1 MSNSFIKKIDKKY
14 NFKIE
19 YKLIHNKELLKSRL
33 SEIPKSSGCYLFK
46 DIDNNLLYIG
56 KSKKLRSRV
65 SSYFNNFADLTPRL
79 SLMVRQITEIE
90 IIITDS
96 EYEALNL
103 ESNLIKTNKP
113 YFNILL
119 KDDKKYPYLCITWSE
134 KYPRIFITRRR
145 RNRNNLDRYY
155 GPYVDVGLL
164 RRTLFTIKKIFPLR
178 QRPRPVY
185 KDRTC
190 LNYSI
195 GRCPGVCQEIISSDD
210 YKKIMKQ
217 VSMIFQGRNDDL
229 ELFLQ
234 KKMSQFSDDLDY
246 ENAAKIR
253 DQITGLRLLTESQ
266 KISIPD
272 SSINRD
278 IFGIVSEKNVASIQ
292 IFQMRSGKL
301 IGRIGYSQKL
311 NNEDENLILQRVLE
325 EHYMNVEGVEI
336 PSEILMQYN
345 LPKQKTLEDWLTQ
358 LRKNKVKI
366 IIPKRNKKH
375 ETVEMVLKNAKLELD
390 RILNGIQDNESAVED
405 LTQILELSE
414 QPKRIEGY
422 DISHIQGSDPVASQ
436 VVFIDGI
443 PSKQH
448 YRKYKIKD
456 PNVFIGHSDDFAS
469 IYEVIYRRFRKWSRF
484 KESGGDFS
492 ILNDKSNS
500 KLDNELLSDW
510 PDLIMIDG
518 GKGQLNAAIKA
529 LKELNLEEEVAIC
542 SLAKK
547 NEEIFI
553 PGFTKSLDTD
563 ENQKGVLLLRRLRDE
578 AHRFALSFHRDKRSK
593 RMNRSQLSQISGLGP
608 SRIRELLEH
617 FKSIDAIRIASKEE
631 LSKVKGLGKNSVNDI
646 YAVSYTHL
654 TLPTSD
660 LV

>member
-1 MSNSFIKKIDKKY
+1 MSNSSIEKINNKY

-19 YKLIHNKELLKSRL
+19 YKLINNKELLKSRL

-65 SSYFNNFADLTPRL
+65 SSYFNNYSDLTPRL

-90 IIITDS
+90 IIVTDS

-195 GRCPGVCQEIISSDD
+195 GRCPGVCQEVISSDD

-229 ELFLQ
+229 EIFLQ
-234 KKMSQFSDDLDY
+234 KKMLQFSNDLDY

-253 DQITGLRLLTESQ
+253 DQISGLKLLTESQ

-311 NNEDENLILQRVLE
+311 NNEDENFILQKILE
-325 EHYMNVEGVEI
+325 EHYMNVEPLEI
-336 PSEILMQYN
+336 PSEILIQYN
-345 LPKQKTLEDWLTQ
+345 LPKQATIEDWLTE
-358 LRKNKVKI
+358 LGKKKVKI
-366 IIPKRNKKH
+366 LIPKRNKKH

-390 RILNGIQDNESAVED
+390 RILNGIQDNESSIED
-405 LTQILELSE
+405 LAQILELSE

-443 PSKQH
+443 PSKQD

-456 PNVFIGHSDDFAS
+456 PNVFVGHSDDFAS
-469 IYEVIYRRFRKWSRF
+469 IYEVIHRRFKKWSTF
-484 KESGGDFS
+484 KKSGGDFS

-529 LKELNLEEEVAIC
+529 LKELNLEEEVTIC

-563 ENQKGVLLLRRLRDE
+563 ENQKGVLLLRRVRDE

-617 FKSIDAIRIASKEE
+617 FKSIEAIRIASKED

-646 YAVSYTHL
+646 YKYFNEL
-654 TLPTSD
+654 
-660 LV
+660 

>member
-195 GRCPGVCQEIISSDD
+195 GRCPGVCQEVISSDD

-229 ELFLQ
+229 EIFLQ
-234 KKMSQFSDDLDY
+234 KKMLQFSNDLDY

-253 DQITGLRLLTESQ
+253 DQISGLKLLTESQ

-311 NNEDENLILQRVLE
+311 NNEDENLILQKILE
-325 EHYMNVEGVEI
+325 EHYMNVEPVEI
-336 PSEILMQYN
+336 PSEILIQYN
-345 LPKQKTLEDWLTQ
+345 LPKQATIEDWLTE
-358 LRKNKVKI
+358 LRKKKVKI
-366 IIPKRNKKH
+366 LIPKRNKKH

-390 RILNGIQDNESAVED
+390 RILNGIQDNESSIED
-405 LTQILELSE
+405 LAQILELSE

-492 ILNDKSNS
+492 ILNDKTNS

-631 LSKVKGLGKNSVNDI
+631 LSKVKGLGKISVNDI
-646 YAVSYTHL
+646 YEYFHEL
-654 TLPTSD
+654 
-660 LV
+660 

>member
-1 MSNSFIKKIDKKY
+1 MSNSSIEKINNKY

-19 YKLIHNKELLKSRL
+19 YKLINNKELLKSRL

-65 SSYFNNFADLTPRL
+65 SSYFNNYSDLTPRL

-90 IIITDS
+90 IIVTDS

-195 GRCPGVCQEIISSDD
+195 GRCPGVCQEVISSDD

-229 ELFLQ
+229 EIFLQ
-234 KKMSQFSDDLDY
+234 KKMLQFSNDLDY

-253 DQITGLRLLTESQ
+253 DQISGLKLLTESQ

-311 NNEDENLILQRVLE
+311 NNEDENLILQKILE
-325 EHYMNVEGVEI
+325 EHYMNVEPVEI
-336 PSEILMQYN
+336 PSEILIQYN
-345 LPKQKTLEDWLTQ
+345 LPKQATIEDWLTE
-358 LRKNKVKI
+358 LRKKKVKI
-366 IIPKRNKKH
+366 LIPKRNKKH

-390 RILNGIQDNESAVED
+390 RILNGIQDNESSIED
-405 LTQILELSE
+405 LAQILELSE

-443 PSKQH
+443 PSKQD

-456 PNVFIGHSDDFAS
+456 PNVFVGHSDDFAS
-469 IYEVIYRRFRKWSRF
+469 IYEVIHRRFKKWSRF
-484 KESGGDFS
+484 KENGGDFS
-492 ILNDKSNS
+492 ILNDKTNS

-529 LKELNLEEEVAIC
+529 LKELNLEEEVTIC

-563 ENQKGVLLLRRLRDE
+563 ENQKGVLLLRRVRDE

-617 FKSIDAIRIASKEE
+617 FKSIDAIRIASKED

-646 YAVSYTHL
+646 YEYFNEL
-654 TLPTSD
+654 
-660 LV
+660 

>member
-1 MSNSFIKKIDKKY
+1 MSNSSIETINNKY

-19 YKLIHNKELLKSRL
+19 YKLINNKELLKSRL

-65 SSYFNNFADLTPRL
+65 SSYFNNFSDLTPRL

-90 IIITDS
+90 IIVTDS

-195 GRCPGVCQEIISSDD
+195 GRCPGVCQEVISSDD

-229 ELFLQ
+229 EIFLQ
-234 KKMSQFSDDLDY
+234 KKMLQFSNDLDY

-253 DQITGLRLLTESQ
+253 DQISGLKLLTESQ

-311 NNEDENLILQRVLE
+311 NNEDENLILQKILE
-325 EHYMNVEGVEI
+325 EHYMNVEAVEI
-336 PSEILMQYN
+336 PSEILIQYN
-345 LPKQKTLEDWLTQ
+345 LPKQATIEDWLTE
-358 LRKNKVKI
+358 LRKKKVKI
-366 IIPKRNKKH
+366 LIPKRNKKH

-390 RILNGIQDNESAVED
+390 RILNGIQDNESSIED
-405 LTQILELSE
+405 LAQILELSE

-443 PSKQH
+443 PSKQD

-456 PNVFIGHSDDFAS
+456 PNVFVGHSDDFAS
-469 IYEVIYRRFRKWSRF
+469 IYEVIHRRFKKWSRF
-484 KESGGDFS
+484 KKSGGDFS
-492 ILNDKSNS
+492 ILNDKTNS

-529 LKELNLEEEVAIC
+529 LKELNLEEEVTIC

-563 ENQKGVLLLRRLRDE
+563 KNQKGVLLLRRVRDE

-617 FKSIDAIRIASKEE
+617 FKSIDAIRIASKED

-646 YAVSYTHL
+646 YEYFNEL
-654 TLPTSD
+654 
-660 LV
+660 

>member
-19 YKLIHNKELLKSRL
+19 YKLINNKELLKSRL

-234 KKMSQFSDDLDY
+234 TKMSQFSDDLDY

-492 ILNDKSNS
+492 ILNDKTNS

-547 NEEIFI
+547 
-553 PGFTKSLDTD
+553 KMKKYLY
-563 ENQKGVLLLRRLRDE
+563 QALLNL
-578 AHRFALSFHRDKRSK
+578 
-593 RMNRSQLSQISGLGP
+593 
-608 SRIRELLEH
+608 
-617 FKSIDAIRIASKEE
+617 
-631 LSKVKGLGKNSVNDI
+631 
-646 YAVSYTHL
+646 
-654 TLPTSD
+654 
-660 LV
+660 

>member
-1 MSNSFIKKIDKKY
+1 MSNSSIEKINNKY

-19 YKLIHNKELLKSRL
+19 YKLINNKELLKSRL

-65 SSYFNNFADLTPRL
+65 SSYFNNYSDLTPRL

-90 IIITDS
+90 IIVTDS

-195 GRCPGVCQEIISSDD
+195 GRCPGVCQEVISSDD

-229 ELFLQ
+229 EIFLQ
-234 KKMSQFSDDLDY
+234 KKMLQFSNDLDY

-253 DQITGLRLLTESQ
+253 DQISGLKLLTESQ

-311 NNEDENLILQRVLE
+311 NNEDENLILQKILE
-325 EHYMNVEGVEI
+325 EHYMNVEPVEI
-336 PSEILMQYN
+336 PSEILIQYN
-345 LPKQKTLEDWLTQ
+345 LPKQATIEDWLTD
-358 LRKNKVKI
+358 LRKKKVKI
-366 IIPKRNKKH
+366 LIPKRNKKH

-390 RILNGIQDNESAVED
+390 RILNGIQDNESSIED
-405 LTQILELSE
+405 LAQILELSE

-443 PSKQH
+443 PSKQD
-448 YRKYKIKD
+448 YRKYKIRD
-456 PNVFIGHSDDFAS
+456 PNVFAGHSDDFAS
-469 IYEVIYRRFRKWSRF
+469 IYEVIHRRFKKWSRF
-484 KESGGDFS
+484 KKSGGDFS
-492 ILNDKSNS
+492 ILNDKTNS

-529 LKELNLEEEVAIC
+529 LKELNLEEEVTIC

-563 ENQKGVLLLRRLRDE
+563 ENQKGVLLLRRVRDE

-617 FKSIDAIRIASKEE
+617 FKSIDAIRIASKED

-646 YAVSYTHL
+646 YEYFNEL
-654 TLPTSD
+654 
-660 LV
+660 

>member
-1 MSNSFIKKIDKKY
+1 MSNSSIEKIDNKY

-19 YKLIHNKELLKSRL
+19 YKLINNKELLKSRL

-65 SSYFNNFADLTPRL
+65 SSYFNNYSDLTPRL

-90 IIITDS
+90 IIVTDS

-195 GRCPGVCQEIISSDD
+195 GRCPGVCQEVISSDD

-229 ELFLQ
+229 EIFLQ
-234 KKMSQFSDDLDY
+234 KKMLQFSNDLDY

-253 DQITGLRLLTESQ
+253 DQISGLKLLTESQ

-301 IGRIGYSQKL
+301 IGRIGYSHKL
-311 NNEDENLILQRVLE
+311 NNEDENLILQKILE
-325 EHYMNVEGVEI
+325 EHYMNVEAVEI
-336 PSEILMQYN
+336 PSEILIQYN
-345 LPKQKTLEDWLTQ
+345 LPKQATIEDWLTE
-358 LRKNKVKI
+358 LRKKKVKI
-366 IIPKRNKKH
+366 LIPKRNKKH

-390 RILNGIQDNESAVED
+390 RILNGIQDNESSIED
-405 LTQILELSE
+405 LAQILELSE

-469 IYEVIYRRFRKWSRF
+469 IYEVIHRRFKKWSRF
-484 KESGGDFS
+484 KKSGGDFS
-492 ILNDKSNS
+492 ILNDKTNS

-529 LKELNLEEEVAIC
+529 LKELNLEEEVTIC

-563 ENQKGVLLLRRLRDE
+563 ENQKGVLLLRRVRDE

-617 FKSIDAIRIASKEE
+617 FKSIDAIRIASKED

-646 YAVSYTHL
+646 YEYFNEL
-654 TLPTSD
+654 
-660 LV
+660 

>member
-1 MSNSFIKKIDKKY
+1 
-14 NFKIE
+14 
-19 YKLIHNKELLKSRL
+19 
-33 SEIPKSSGCYLFK
+33 
-46 DIDNNLLYIG
+46 
-56 KSKKLRSRV
+56 
-65 SSYFNNFADLTPRL
+65 
-79 SLMVRQITEIE
+79 MVRQITEIE
-90 IIITDS
+90 IIVTDS

-195 GRCPGVCQEIISSDD
+195 GRCPGVCQEVISSDD

-229 ELFLQ
+229 EIFLQ
-234 KKMSQFSDDLDY
+234 KKMLQFSNDLDY

-253 DQITGLRLLTESQ
+253 DQISGLKLLTESQ

-311 NNEDENLILQRVLE
+311 NNEDENLILQKILE
-325 EHYMNVEGVEI
+325 EHYMNVEPVEI
-336 PSEILMQYN
+336 PSEILIQYN
-345 LPKQKTLEDWLTQ
+345 LPKQATIEDWLTE
-358 LRKNKVKI
+358 LRKKKVKI
-366 IIPKRNKKH
+366 LIPKRNKKH

-390 RILNGIQDNESAVED
+390 RILNGIQDNESSIED
-405 LTQILELSE
+405 LAQILELSE

-469 IYEVIYRRFRKWSRF
+469 IYEVIHRRFKKWSRF
-484 KESGGDFS
+484 KKSGGDFS
-492 ILNDKSNS
+492 ILNDKTNS

-529 LKELNLEEEVAIC
+529 LKELNLEEEVTIC

-563 ENQKGVLLLRRLRDE
+563 ENQKGVLLLRRVRDE

-617 FKSIDAIRIASKEE
+617 FKSIDAIRIASKED

-646 YAVSYTHL
+646 YEYFNEL
-654 TLPTSD
+654 
-660 LV
+660 

>member
-195 GRCPGVCQEIISSDD
+195 GRCPGVCQEVISSDD

-229 ELFLQ
+229 EIFLQ
-234 KKMSQFSDDLDY
+234 KKMLQFSNDLDY

-253 DQITGLRLLTESQ
+253 DQISGLKLLTESQ

-311 NNEDENLILQRVLE
+311 NNEDENLILQKILE
-325 EHYMNVEGVEI
+325 EHYMNVEAVEI
-336 PSEILMQYN
+336 PSEILIQYN
-345 LPKQKTLEDWLTQ
+345 LPKQATIEDWLTE
-358 LRKNKVKI
+358 LRKKKVKI
-366 IIPKRNKKH
+366 LIPKRNKKH

-390 RILNGIQDNESAVED
+390 RILNGIQDNESSIED
-405 LTQILELSE
+405 LAQILELSE

-492 ILNDKSNS
+492 ILNDKTNS

-646 YAVSYTHL
+646 YEYFHEL
-654 TLPTSD
+654 
-660 LV
+660 

>member
-1 MSNSFIKKIDKKY
+1 MSNSSIEKINNKY

-19 YKLIHNKELLKSRL
+19 YKLINNKELLKSRL

-65 SSYFNNFADLTPRL
+65 SSYFNNYSDLTPRL

-90 IIITDS
+90 IIVTDS

-195 GRCPGVCQEIISSDD
+195 GRCPGVCQEVISSDD

-229 ELFLQ
+229 EIFLQ
-234 KKMSQFSDDLDY
+234 KKMLQFSNDLDY

-253 DQITGLRLLTESQ
+253 DQISGLKLLTESQ

-311 NNEDENLILQRVLE
+311 NNEDENLILQKILE
-325 EHYMNVEGVEI
+325 EHYMNVEPVEI
-336 PSEILMQYN
+336 PSEILIQYN
-345 LPKQKTLEDWLTQ
+345 LPKQATIEDWLTE
-358 LRKNKVKI
+358 LRKKKVKI
-366 IIPKRNKKH
+366 LIPKRNKKH

-390 RILNGIQDNESAVED
+390 RILNGIQDNESSIED
-405 LTQILELSE
+405 LAQILELSE

-456 PNVFIGHSDDFAS
+456 PNVFVGHSDDFAS
-469 IYEVIYRRFRKWSRF
+469 IYEVIHRRFKKWSRF
-484 KESGGDFS
+484 KKSGGDFS
-492 ILNDKSNS
+492 ILNDKTNS

-529 LKELNLEEEVAIC
+529 LKELNLEEEVTIC

-563 ENQKGVLLLRRLRDE
+563 ENQKGVLLLRRVRDE

-617 FKSIDAIRIASKEE
+617 FKSIDAIRIASKED

-646 YAVSYTHL
+646 YEYFHEL
-654 TLPTSD
+654 
-660 LV
+660 

>member
-1 MSNSFIKKIDKKY
+1 MTNPSTKVSTKVLDKKY

-19 YKLIHNKELLKSRL
+19 YKLIKNKDLLKSRL

-56 KSKKLRSRV
+56 KSKTLRNRV
-65 SSYFNNFADLTPRL
+65 SSYFNNYAELSPRL

-90 IIITDS
+90 IIVTDS

-134 KYPRIFITRRR
+134 QYPRIFITRKR
-145 RNRNNLDRYY
+145 RNRNNFDRYY

-164 RRTLFTIKKIFPLR
+164 RKTLFIIKKIFPLR

-195 GRCPGVCQEIISSDD
+195 GRCPGVCQEIISSED
-210 YKKIMKQ
+210 YKKTMKQ

-229 ELFLQ
+229 EVFLER
-234 KKMSQFSDDLDY
+234 KMNQYSNDLEF

-253 DQITGLRLLTESQ
+253 DQILGLKLLTESQ

-278 IFGIVSEKNVASIQ
+278 IFGIVSENNISSIQ

-301 IGRIGYSQKL
+301 IGRIGYTQKID
-311 NNEDENLILQRVLE
+311 NSDETEILQRVLE
-325 EHYMNVEGVEI
+325 EHYINVEGVEI
-336 PSEILMQYN
+336 PSEILLQFN
-345 LPKQKTLEDWLTQ
+345 LPKHNTIEEWLSELRQK
-358 LRKNKVKI
+358 KVKL
-366 IIPKRNKKH
+366 IIPKRNKKF
-375 ETVEMVLKNAKLELD
+375 ETVEMVLKNAKLELE
-390 RILNGIQDNESAVED
+390 RILNGIQDNESAIED
-405 LTQILELSE
+405 LTQILELTN
-414 QPKRIEGY
+414 QPRRIEGY
-422 DISHIQGSDPVASQ
+422 DISHIQGTDPVASQ

-443 PSKQH
+443 PSKQN

-456 PNVFIGHSDDFAS
+456 PNIFIGHSDDFAS
-469 IYEVIYRRFRKWSRF
+469 IYEVIYRRFKKWSKF
-484 KESGGDFS
+484 KNDGGDIS
-492 ILNDKSNS
+492 SLQDKKKSTLEND
-500 KLDNELLSDW
+500 LLTDW

-518 GKGQLNAAIKA
+518 GKGQLNAALKA
-529 LKELNLEEEVAIC
+529 LTQLDLHEEVNIC

-553 PGFTKSLDTD
+553 PGFSKSLDTD
-563 ENQKGVLLLRRLRDE
+563 QNQKGLLLLRRVRDE
-578 AHRFALSFHRDKRSK
+578 AHRFALSFHRNKRST
-593 RMNRSQLSQISGLGP
+593 RMNRSQLSQIPGLGP
-608 SRIRELLEH
+608 SRIKDLLEH
-617 FKSIDAIRIASKEE
+617 FNSIDAIRIASREE
-631 LSKVKGLGKNSVNDI
+631 LSKVKGLGMHSANDI
-646 YAVSYTHL
+646 YNYFNEL
-654 TLPTSD
+654 
-660 LV
+660 

>member
-1 MSNSFIKKIDKKY
+1 MSNSSIEKINNKY

-19 YKLIHNKELLKSRL
+19 YKLINNKELLKSRL

-65 SSYFNNFADLTPRL
+65 SSYFNNYSDLTPRL

-90 IIITDS
+90 IIVTDS

-195 GRCPGVCQEIISSDD
+195 GRCPGVCQEVISSDD

-229 ELFLQ
+229 EIFLQ
-234 KKMSQFSDDLDY
+234 KKMLQFSNDLDY

-253 DQITGLRLLTESQ
+253 DQISGLKLLTESQ

-311 NNEDENLILQRVLE
+311 NNEDENLILQRILE
-325 EHYMNVEGVEI
+325 EHYMNVEPVEI
-336 PSEILMQYN
+336 PSEILIQYN
-345 LPKQKTLEDWLTQ
+345 LPKQATIEDWLTE
-358 LRKNKVKI
+358 LRKKKVKI
-366 IIPKRNKKH
+366 LIPKRNKKH

-390 RILNGIQDNESAVED
+390 RILNGIQDNESSIED
-405 LTQILELSE
+405 LAQILELSE

-443 PSKQH
+443 PSKQD

-456 PNVFIGHSDDFAS
+456 PNVFVGHSDDFAS
-469 IYEVIYRRFRKWSRF
+469 IYEVIHRRFKKWSRF
-484 KESGGDFS
+484 KKSGGDFS
-492 ILNDKSNS
+492 ILNDKTNS

-529 LKELNLEEEVAIC
+529 LKELNLEEEVTIC

-563 ENQKGVLLLRRLRDE
+563 ENQKGVLLLRRVRDE

-617 FKSIDAIRIASKEE
+617 FKSIDAIRIASKED
-631 LSKVKGLGKNSVNDI
+631 LSKVKGLGKNSVNYI
-646 YAVSYTHL
+646 YEYFNEL
-654 TLPTSD
+654 
-660 LV
+660 

>member
-1 MSNSFIKKIDKKY
+1 MSNSFIEKIDNKY

-19 YKLIHNKELLKSRL
+19 YKLINNKELLKSRL

-46 DIDNNLLYIG
+46 DIENNLLYIG

-65 SSYFNNFADLTPRL
+65 SSYFNNYSDLTPRL

-90 IIITDS
+90 IIVTDS

-195 GRCPGVCQEIISSDD
+195 GRCPGVCQEVISSED

-229 ELFLQ
+229 EIFLQ
-234 KKMSQFSDDLDY
+234 KKMLQFSNDLDY

-253 DQITGLRLLTESQ
+253 DQISGLKLLTESQ

-301 IGRIGYSQKL
+301 IGRIAYSQKL
-311 NNEDENLILQRVLE
+311 NNEDENLILQKILE
-325 EHYMNVEGVEI
+325 EHYMNVEAVEI
-336 PSEILMQYN
+336 PSEILIQYN
-345 LPKQKTLEDWLTQ
+345 LPKQATIEDWLTE
-358 LRKNKVKI
+358 LRKKKVKI
-366 IIPKRNKKH
+366 LIPKRNKKH

-390 RILNGIQDNESAVED
+390 RILNGIQDNESSIED
-405 LTQILELSE
+405 LAQILELSE

-456 PNVFIGHSDDFAS
+456 PNVFVGHSDDFAS
-469 IYEVIYRRFRKWSRF
+469 IYEVIHRRFKKWSRF
-484 KESGGDFS
+484 KQSGGDFS
-492 ILNDKSNS
+492 ILNDKTNS

-529 LKELNLEEEVAIC
+529 LKELNLQEEVTIC

-563 ENQKGVLLLRRLRDE
+563 ANQKGVLLLRRVRDE

-617 FKSIDAIRIASKEE
+617 FKSIDAIRIASKED

-646 YAVSYTHL
+646 YEYFNEL
-654 TLPTSD
+654 
-660 LV
+660 

>member
-1 MSNSFIKKIDKKY
+1 MTNPSTKVSTKVLDKKY

-19 YKLIHNKELLKSRL
+19 YKLIKNKDLLKSRL

-56 KSKKLRSRV
+56 KSKTLRNRV
-65 SSYFNNFADLTPRL
+65 SSYFNNYAELSPRL

-90 IIITDS
+90 IIVTDS

-134 KYPRIFITRRR
+134 QYPRIFITRKR
-145 RNRNNLDRYY
+145 RNRNNFDRYY

-164 RRTLFTIKKIFPLR
+164 RKTLFIIKKIFPLR

-195 GRCPGVCQEIISSDD
+195 GRCPGVCQEIISSED
-210 YKKIMKQ
+210 YKKTMKQ

-229 ELFLQ
+229 EVFLER
-234 KKMSQFSDDLDY
+234 KMNQYSNDLEF

-253 DQITGLRLLTESQ
+253 DQISGLKLLTESQ

-278 IFGIVSEKNVASIQ
+278 IFGIVSENNISSIQ

-301 IGRIGYSQKL
+301 IGRIGYTQKID
-311 NNEDENLILQRVLE
+311 NCDEAEILQRVLE
-325 EHYMNVEGVEI
+325 EHYINVEGVEI
-336 PSEILMQYN
+336 PSEILLQFN
-345 LPKQKTLEDWLTQ
+345 LPKHNTIEEWLSELRQK
-358 LRKNKVKI
+358 KVKL
-366 IIPKRNKKH
+366 IIPKRNKKF
-375 ETVEMVLKNAKLELD
+375 ETVEMVLKNAKLELE
-390 RILNGIQDNESAVED
+390 RILNGIQDNESAIED
-405 LTQILELSE
+405 LTQILELTN
-414 QPKRIEGY
+414 QPRRIEGY
-422 DISHIQGSDPVASQ
+422 DISHIQGTDPVASQ

-443 PSKQH
+443 PSKQN

-456 PNVFIGHSDDFAS
+456 PNIFIGHSDDFAS
-469 IYEVIYRRFRKWSRF
+469 IYEVIYRRFKKWSKF
-484 KESGGDFS
+484 KIDGGDIS
-492 ILNDKSNS
+492 SLQDKKKSTLEND
-500 KLDNELLSDW
+500 LLTDW

-518 GKGQLNAAIKA
+518 GKGQLNAALKA
-529 LKELNLEEEVAIC
+529 LTQLDLHEEVNIC

-553 PGFTKSLDTD
+553 PGFSKSLDTD
-563 ENQKGVLLLRRLRDE
+563 QNQKGLLLLRRVRDE
-578 AHRFALSFHRDKRSK
+578 AHRFALSFHRNKRST
-593 RMNRSQLSQISGLGP
+593 RMNRSQLSQIPGLGP
-608 SRIRELLEH
+608 SRIKDLLEH
-617 FKSIDAIRIASKEE
+617 FNSIDAIRIASREE
-631 LSKVKGLGKNSVNDI
+631 LSKVKGLGMHSANVI
-646 YAVSYTHL
+646 YNYFNEL
-654 TLPTSD
+654 
-660 LV
+660 

>member
-1 MSNSFIKKIDKKY
+1 MSNSSIEKINNKY

-19 YKLIHNKELLKSRL
+19 YKLINNKELLKSRL

-65 SSYFNNFADLTPRL
+65 SSYFNNYSDLTPRL

-90 IIITDS
+90 IIVTDS

-134 KYPRIFITRRR
+134 KYPRIYITRRR

-195 GRCPGVCQEIISSDD
+195 GRCPGVCQEVISSDD

-229 ELFLQ
+229 EIFLK
-234 KKMSQFSDDLDY
+234 KKMLQFSNDLDY

-253 DQITGLRLLTESQ
+253 DQISGLKLLTESQ

-311 NNEDENLILQRVLE
+311 DNEDENLILQKILE
-325 EHYMNVEGVEI
+325 EHYMNVEPVEI
-336 PSEILMQYN
+336 PSEILIQYK
-345 LPKQKTLEDWLTQ
+345 LPKQTTIEDWLTE
-358 LRKNKVKI
+358 LRKKKVKI
-366 IIPKRNKKH
+366 LIPKRNKKH

-390 RILNGIQDNESAVED
+390 RILNGIQDNESSIED
-405 LTQILELSE
+405 LAQILELSE

-443 PSKQH
+443 PSKQD

-456 PNVFIGHSDDFAS
+456 PNVFVGHSDDFAS
-469 IYEVIYRRFRKWSRF
+469 IYEVIHRRFKKWSRF
-484 KESGGDFS
+484 KKSGGDFS
-492 ILNDKSNS
+492 ILNDKTNS

-529 LKELNLEEEVAIC
+529 LKELNLEEEVTIC

-563 ENQKGVLLLRRLRDE
+563 ENQKGVLLLRRVRDE

-617 FKSIDAIRIASKEE
+617 FKSIDAIRIASKED

-646 YAVSYTHL
+646 YEYFNEL
-654 TLPTSD
+654 
-660 LV
+660 

>member
-1 MSNSFIKKIDKKY
+1 MSNSSIEKIDNKY

-19 YKLIHNKELLKSRL
+19 YKLINNKELLKSRL

-65 SSYFNNFADLTPRL
+65 SSYFNNYSDLTPRL

-90 IIITDS
+90 IIVTDS

-195 GRCPGVCQEIISSDD
+195 GRCPGVCQEVISSDD

-229 ELFLQ
+229 EIFLQ
-234 KKMSQFSDDLDY
+234 KKMLQFSNDLDY

-253 DQITGLRLLTESQ
+253 DQISGLKLLTESQ

-311 NNEDENLILQRVLE
+311 NNEDENLILQKILE

-336 PSEILMQYN
+336 PSEILIQYK
-345 LPKQKTLEDWLTQ
+345 LPKQATIEDWLTE
-358 LRKNKVKI
+358 LRKKKVKI
-366 IIPKRNKKH
+366 LIPKRNKKH

-390 RILNGIQDNESAVED
+390 RILNGIQDNESSIED
-405 LTQILELSE
+405 LAQILELSE

-422 DISHIQGSDPVASQ
+422 DISHIQGTDPVASQ

-456 PNVFIGHSDDFAS
+456 PNVFVGHSDDFAS
-469 IYEVIYRRFRKWSRF
+469 IYEVIHRRFKKWSRF
-484 KESGGDFS
+484 KKSGGDFS
-492 ILNDKSNS
+492 ILNDKTNS

-529 LKELNLEEEVAIC
+529 LKELNLEEEVTIC

-563 ENQKGVLLLRRLRDE
+563 ENQKGVLLLRRVRDE

-617 FKSIDAIRIASKEE
+617 FKSIDAIRIASKED

-646 YAVSYTHL
+646 YEYFNEL
-654 TLPTSD
+654 
-660 LV
+660 

>member
-1 MSNSFIKKIDKKY
+1 MSNSSIEKINNKY

-19 YKLIHNKELLKSRL
+19 YKLINNKELLKSRL

-65 SSYFNNFADLTPRL
+65 SSYFNNYSDLTPRL

-90 IIITDS
+90 IIVTDS

-195 GRCPGVCQEIISSDD
+195 GRCPGVCQEVISSDD

-229 ELFLQ
+229 EIFLQ
-234 KKMSQFSDDLDY
+234 KKMLQFSNDLDY

-253 DQITGLRLLTESQ
+253 DQISGLKLLTESQ

-311 NNEDENLILQRVLE
+311 NNEDENLILQKILE
-325 EHYMNVEGVEI
+325 EHYMNVEPVEI
-336 PSEILMQYN
+336 PSEILIQYN
-345 LPKQKTLEDWLTQ
+345 LPKQATIEDWLTE

-366 IIPKRNKKH
+366 LIPKRNKKH

-390 RILNGIQDNESAVED
+390 RILNGIQDNESSIED
-405 LTQILELSE
+405 LAQILELSE

-443 PSKQH
+443 PSKQD

-456 PNVFIGHSDDFAS
+456 PNVFVGHSDDFAS
-469 IYEVIYRRFRKWSRF
+469 IYEVIHRRFKKWSRF
-484 KESGGDFS
+484 KKSGGDFS
-492 ILNDKSNS
+492 ILNDKTNS

-529 LKELNLEEEVAIC
+529 LKELNLEEEVTIC

-563 ENQKGVLLLRRLRDE
+563 ENQKGVLLLRRVRDE

-617 FKSIDAIRIASKEE
+617 FKSIDAIRIASKED

-646 YAVSYTHL
+646 YEYFHEL
-654 TLPTSD
+654 
-660 LV
+660 

>member
-1 MSNSFIKKIDKKY
+1 MNNPSAKALENKY
-14 NFKIE
+14 KFKFE
-19 YKLIHNKELLKSRL
+19 YKLINNKPLLKSRL

-65 SSYFNNFADLTPRL
+65 SSYFNNYSDLTPRL

-90 IIITDS
+90 IIVTDS

-195 GRCPGVCQEIISSDD
+195 GRCPGVCQEVISSDD

-229 ELFLQ
+229 EIFLQ
-234 KKMSQFSDDLDY
+234 KKMLQFSNDLDY

-253 DQITGLRLLTESQ
+253 DQISGLKLLTESQ

-311 NNEDENLILQRVLE
+311 NNEDENLILQKILE
-325 EHYMNVEGVEI
+325 EHYMNVEAVEI
-336 PSEILMQYN
+336 PSEILIQYN
-345 LPKQKTLEDWLTQ
+345 LPKQATIEDWLTE
-358 LRKNKVKI
+358 LRKKKVKI
-366 IIPKRNKKH
+366 LIPKRNKKH

-390 RILNGIQDNESAVED
+390 RILNGIQDNESSIED
-405 LTQILELSE
+405 LAQILELSE

-456 PNVFIGHSDDFAS
+456 PNVFVGHSDDFAS
-469 IYEVIYRRFRKWSRF
+469 IYEVIHRRFKKWSRF
-484 KESGGDFS
+484 KKSGGDFS
-492 ILNDKSNS
+492 ILNDKTNS

-529 LKELNLEEEVAIC
+529 LKELNLEEEVTIC

-563 ENQKGVLLLRRLRDE
+563 ENQKGVLLLRRVRDE

-617 FKSIDAIRIASKEE
+617 FKSIDAIRIASKED

-646 YAVSYTHL
+646 YEYFNEL
-654 TLPTSD
+654 
-660 LV
+660 

>member
-1 MSNSFIKKIDKKY
+1 MSNSSIEKINNKY

-19 YKLIHNKELLKSRL
+19 YKLINNKELLKSRL

-65 SSYFNNFADLTPRL
+65 SSYFNNYSDLTPRL

-90 IIITDS
+90 IIVTDS

-195 GRCPGVCQEIISSDD
+195 GRCPGVCQEVISSDD

-229 ELFLQ
+229 EIFLQ
-234 KKMSQFSDDLDY
+234 KKMLQFSNDLDY

-253 DQITGLRLLTESQ
+253 DQISGLKLLTESQ

-311 NNEDENLILQRVLE
+311 NNEDENLILQKILE
-325 EHYMNVEGVEI
+325 EHYMNVEPVEI
-336 PSEILMQYN
+336 PSEILIQYN
-345 LPKQKTLEDWLTQ
+345 LPKQATIEDWLTE
-358 LRKNKVKI
+358 LRKKKVKI
-366 IIPKRNKKH
+366 LIPKRNKKH

-390 RILNGIQDNESAVED
+390 RILNGIQDNESSIED
-405 LTQILELSE
+405 LAQILELSE

-436 VVFIDGI
+436 VVFIDGV

-456 PNVFIGHSDDFAS
+456 PNVFVGHSDDFAS
-469 IYEVIYRRFRKWSRF
+469 IYEVIHRRFKKWSRF
-484 KESGGDFS
+484 KKSGGDFS
-492 ILNDKSNS
+492 ILNDKTNS

-529 LKELNLEEEVAIC
+529 LKELNLEEEVTIC

-563 ENQKGVLLLRRLRDE
+563 ENQKGVLLLRRVRDE

-617 FKSIDAIRIASKEE
+617 FKSIDAIRIASKED

-646 YAVSYTHL
+646 YEYFHEL
-654 TLPTSD
+654 
-660 LV
+660 

>member
-1 MSNSFIKKIDKKY
+1 MSNSSIEKINNKY

-19 YKLIHNKELLKSRL
+19 YKLINNKELLKSRL

-65 SSYFNNFADLTPRL
+65 SSYFNNYSDLTPRL

-90 IIITDS
+90 IIVTDS

-195 GRCPGVCQEIISSDD
+195 GRCPGVCQEVISSDD

-229 ELFLQ
+229 EIFLQ
-234 KKMSQFSDDLDY
+234 KKMLQFTNDLDY

-253 DQITGLRLLTESQ
+253 DQISGLKLLTESQ

-311 NNEDENLILQRVLE
+311 NNEDENLILQKILE
-325 EHYMNVEGVEI
+325 EHYMNVEPVEI
-336 PSEILMQYN
+336 PSEILIQYN
-345 LPKQKTLEDWLTQ
+345 LPKQETIEEWLTE
-358 LRKNKVKI
+358 LRKKKVKI
-366 IIPKRNKKH
+366 LIPKRNKKH

-390 RILNGIQDNESAVED
+390 RILNGIQDNESSIED
-405 LTQILELSE
+405 LAQILELSE

-443 PSKQH
+443 PSKQD

-469 IYEVIYRRFRKWSRF
+469 IYEVIHRRFKKWSRF
-484 KESGGDFS
+484 KKSGGDFS
-492 ILNDKSNS
+492 ILNDKTNS

-518 GKGQLNAAIKA
+518 GKGQLSAAIKA
-529 LKELNLEEEVAIC
+529 LKELNLEEEVTIC

-563 ENQKGVLLLRRLRDE
+563 ENQKGVLLLRRVRDE

-617 FKSIDAIRIASKEE
+617 FKSIDAIRIASKED

-646 YAVSYTHL
+646 YEYFNEL
-654 TLPTSD
+654 
-660 LV
+660 

>member
-1 MSNSFIKKIDKKY
+1 MSNSSIETIDNKY

-19 YKLIHNKELLKSRL
+19 YKLINNKELLKSRL
-33 SEIPKSSGCYLFK
+33 SEVPNSSGCYLFK

-65 SSYFNNFADLTPRL
+65 SSYFNNFSDLTPRL

-90 IIITDS
+90 IIVTDS

-195 GRCPGVCQEIISSDD
+195 GRCPGVCQEVISSDD

-229 ELFLQ
+229 EIYLQ
-234 KKMSQFSDDLDY
+234 KKMLQFSNDLDY
-246 ENAAKIR
+246 ENAAKTR
-253 DQITGLRLLTESQ
+253 DQISGLKLLTESQ

-278 IFGIVSEKNVASIQ
+278 IFGIVSEKNVSSIQ

-311 NNEDENLILQRVLE
+311 NNEDENLILQKILE
-325 EHYMNVEGVEI
+325 EHYMNVEAVEI
-336 PSEILMQYN
+336 PSEILIQYN
-345 LPKQKTLEDWLTQ
+345 LPKQATIEDWLTE
-358 LRKNKVKI
+358 LRKKKVKI
-366 IIPKRNKKH
+366 LIPKRNKKH

-390 RILNGIQDNESAVED
+390 RILNGIQDNESSIED
-405 LTQILELSE
+405 LAQILELSE

-456 PNVFIGHSDDFAS
+456 PNVFVGHSDDFAS
-469 IYEVIYRRFRKWSRF
+469 IYEVIHRRFKKWSSF
-484 KESGGDFS
+484 KKSGGDFS
-492 ILNDKSNS
+492 ILNDKTNS

-518 GKGQLNAAIKA
+518 GKGQLNSALKA
-529 LKELNLEEEVAIC
+529 LKDLNLEEEVTIC

-563 ENQKGVLLLRRLRDE
+563 ENQKGVLLLRRVRDE

-617 FKSIDAIRIASKEE
+617 FKSIDAIRIASKED

-646 YAVSYTHL
+646 YEYFNEL
-654 TLPTSD
+654 
-660 LV
+660 

>member
-1 MSNSFIKKIDKKY
+1 MSNSSIEKINNKY

-19 YKLIHNKELLKSRL
+19 YKLINNKELLKSRL

-65 SSYFNNFADLTPRL
+65 SSYFNNYSDLTPRL

-90 IIITDS
+90 IIVTDS

-195 GRCPGVCQEIISSDD
+195 GRCPGVCQEVISSDD

-229 ELFLQ
+229 EIFLQ
-234 KKMSQFSDDLDY
+234 KKMLQFSNDLDY

-253 DQITGLRLLTESQ
+253 DQISGLKLLTESQ

-311 NNEDENLILQRVLE
+311 NNEDENLILQKILE
-325 EHYMNVEGVEI
+325 EHYMNVEAVEI
-336 PSEILMQYN
+336 PSEILIQYN
-345 LPKQKTLEDWLTQ
+345 LPKQATIEDWLTD
-358 LRKNKVKI
+358 LRKKKVKI
-366 IIPKRNKKH
+366 LIPKRNKKH

-390 RILNGIQDNESAVED
+390 RILNGIQDNESSIED
-405 LTQILELSE
+405 LAQILELSE

-443 PSKQH
+443 PSKQD
-448 YRKYKIKD
+448 YRKYKIRD
-456 PNVFIGHSDDFAS
+456 PNVFAGHSDDFAS
-469 IYEVIYRRFRKWSRF
+469 IYEVIHRRFKKWSRF
-484 KESGGDFS
+484 KKSGGDFS
-492 ILNDKSNS
+492 ILNDKTNS

-529 LKELNLEEEVAIC
+529 LKELNLEEEVTIC

-553 PGFTKSLDTD
+553 PGFTKSLETD
-563 ENQKGVLLLRRLRDE
+563 ENQKGVLLLRRVRDE

-617 FKSIDAIRIASKEE
+617 FKSIDAIRIASKED

-646 YAVSYTHL
+646 YEYFNEL
-654 TLPTSD
+654 
-660 LV
+660 

>member
-1 MSNSFIKKIDKKY
+1 MSNSSIEKIDNKY

-19 YKLIHNKELLKSRL
+19 YKLINNKELLKSRL

-65 SSYFNNFADLTPRL
+65 SSYFNNYSDLTPRL

-90 IIITDS
+90 IIVTDS

-195 GRCPGVCQEIISSDD
+195 GRCPGVCQEVISSDD

-229 ELFLQ
+229 EIFLQ
-234 KKMSQFSDDLDY
+234 KKMLQFSNDLDY

-253 DQITGLRLLTESQ
+253 DQISGLKLLTESQ
-266 KISIPD
+266 KISVPD

-311 NNEDENLILQRVLE
+311 NNEDENLILQKILE
-325 EHYMNVEGVEI
+325 EHYMNVEAVEI
-336 PSEILMQYN
+336 PSEILIQYN
-345 LPKQKTLEDWLTQ
+345 LPKQATIEDWLTE
-358 LRKNKVKI
+358 LRKKKVKI

-390 RILNGIQDNESAVED
+390 RILNGIQDNESSIED
-405 LTQILELSE
+405 LAQILELSE

-456 PNVFIGHSDDFAS
+456 PNVFVGHSDDFAS
-469 IYEVIYRRFRKWSRF
+469 IYEVIHRRFKKWSRF
-484 KESGGDFS
+484 KKNGGDFS
-492 ILNDKSNS
+492 ILNDKTNS

-510 PDLIMIDG
+510 PNLIMIDG

-529 LKELNLEEEVAIC
+529 LKELNLEEEVTIC

-563 ENQKGVLLLRRLRDE
+563 ENQKGVLLLRRVRDE

-617 FKSIDAIRIASKEE
+617 FKSIDAIRIASKED

-646 YAVSYTHL
+646 YEYFNEL
-654 TLPTSD
+654 
-660 LV
+660 

>member
-1 MSNSFIKKIDKKY
+1 MSNSSIETIDNKY

-19 YKLIHNKELLKSRL
+19 YKLINNKELLKSRL

-65 SSYFNNFADLTPRL
+65 SSYFNNFSDLTPRL

-90 IIITDS
+90 IIVTDS

-195 GRCPGVCQEIISSDD
+195 GRCPGVCQEVISSDD

-229 ELFLQ
+229 EIFLQ
-234 KKMSQFSDDLDY
+234 KKMVQFSNDLDY

-253 DQITGLRLLTESQ
+253 DQISGLKLLTESQ

-311 NNEDENLILQRVLE
+311 NNEDENLILQKILE
-325 EHYMNVEGVEI
+325 EHYMNVEAVEI
-336 PSEILMQYN
+336 PSEILIQYN
-345 LPKQKTLEDWLTQ
+345 LPKQETIEDWLTE
-358 LRKNKVKI
+358 LRKKKVKI
-366 IIPKRNKKH
+366 LIPKRNKKH

-390 RILNGIQDNESAVED
+390 RILNGIQDNESSIED
-405 LTQILELSE
+405 LAQILELSE

-448 YRKYKIKD
+448 YRKYNIKD
-456 PNVFIGHSDDFAS
+456 PNVFVGHSDDFAS
-469 IYEVIYRRFRKWSRF
+469 IYEVIHRRFKKWSRF
-484 KESGGDFS
+484 KKSGGDFS
-492 ILNDKSNS
+492 IINDKTNS

-529 LKELNLEEEVAIC
+529 LKELNLEEEVTIC

-563 ENQKGVLLLRRLRDE
+563 ENQKGVLLLRRVRDE

-617 FKSIDAIRIASKEE
+617 FKSIDAIRIASKED

-646 YAVSYTHL
+646 YEYFNEL
-654 TLPTSD
+654 
-660 LV
+660 

>member
-1 MSNSFIKKIDKKY
+1 MNNPSTKVSTKVLDKKY
-14 NFKIE
+14 NLKIE
-19 YKLIHNKELLKSRL
+19 YKLIKNKELLKSRL

-56 KSKKLRSRV
+56 KSKTLRNRV
-65 SSYFNNFADLTPRL
+65 SSYFNNYAELSPRL

-90 IIITDS
+90 IIVTDS

-134 KYPRIFITRRR
+134 QYPRIFITRKR
-145 RNRNNLDRYY
+145 RNRNNFDRYY

-164 RRTLFTIKKIFPLR
+164 RKTLFIIKKIFPLR

-195 GRCPGVCQEIISSDD
+195 GRCPGVCQEIISSED
-210 YKKIMKQ
+210 YKKTMKQ

-229 ELFLQ
+229 EVFLER
-234 KKMSQFSDDLDY
+234 KMNQYSNDLEF

-253 DQITGLRLLTESQ
+253 DQISGLKLLTESQ

-278 IFGIVSEKNVASIQ
+278 IFGIVSENNISSIQ

-301 IGRIGYSQKL
+301 IGRIGYTQKID
-311 NNEDENLILQRVLE
+311 NSDETEILQRVLE
-325 EHYMNVEGVEI
+325 EHYINVEGVEI
-336 PSEILMQYN
+336 PSEILLQFN
-345 LPKQKTLEDWLTQ
+345 LPKHNTIEEWLSELRQK
-358 LRKNKVKI
+358 KVKL
-366 IIPKRNKKH
+366 IIPKRNKKF
-375 ETVEMVLKNAKLELD
+375 ETVEMVLKNAKLELE
-390 RILNGIQDNESAVED
+390 RILNGIQDNESAIED
-405 LTQILELSE
+405 LTQILELTN
-414 QPKRIEGY
+414 QPRRIEGY
-422 DISHIQGSDPVASQ
+422 DISHIQGTDPVASQ

-443 PSKQH
+443 PSKQN

-456 PNVFIGHSDDFAS
+456 PNIFIGHSDDFAS
-469 IYEVIYRRFRKWSRF
+469 IYEVIYRRFKKWSKF
-484 KESGGDFS
+484 KIDGGDIS
-492 ILNDKSNS
+492 SLQDKKKSTLEND
-500 KLDNELLSDW
+500 LLTDW

-518 GKGQLNAAIKA
+518 GKGQLNAALKA
-529 LKELNLEEEVAIC
+529 LTQLDLHEEVSIC

-553 PGFTKSLDTD
+553 PGFSKSLDTD
-563 ENQKGVLLLRRLRDE
+563 QNQKGLLLLRRVRDE
-578 AHRFALSFHRDKRSK
+578 AHRFALSFHRNKRST
-593 RMNRSQLSQISGLGP
+593 RMNRSQLSQIPGLGP
-608 SRIRELLEH
+608 SRIKDLLEH
-617 FKSIDAIRIASKEE
+617 FNSIDAIRIASREE
-631 LSKVKGLGKNSVNDI
+631 LSKVKGLGMHSANDI
-646 YAVSYTHL
+646 YNYFNEL
-654 TLPTSD
+654 
-660 LV
+660 

>member
-1 MSNSFIKKIDKKY
+1 MSNSSIEKINNKY

-19 YKLIHNKELLKSRL
+19 YKLINNKELLKSRL

-56 KSKKLRSRV
+56 KSKKLRSRA
-65 SSYFNNFADLTPRL
+65 SSYFNNYSDLTPRL

-90 IIITDS
+90 IIVTDS

-195 GRCPGVCQEIISSDD
+195 GRCPGVCQEVISSDD

-229 ELFLQ
+229 EIFLQ
-234 KKMSQFSDDLDY
+234 KKMLQFSNDLDY

-253 DQITGLRLLTESQ
+253 DQISGLKLLTESQ

-311 NNEDENLILQRVLE
+311 NNEDENLILQKILE
-325 EHYMNVEGVEI
+325 EHYMNVEPVEI
-336 PSEILMQYN
+336 PSEILIQYN
-345 LPKQKTLEDWLTQ
+345 LPKQATIEDWLTE
-358 LRKNKVKI
+358 LRKKKVKI
-366 IIPKRNKKH
+366 LIPKRNKKH

-390 RILNGIQDNESAVED
+390 RILNGIQDNESSIED
-405 LTQILELSE
+405 LAQILELSE

-443 PSKQH
+443 PSKQD

-456 PNVFIGHSDDFAS
+456 PNVFVGHSDDFAS
-469 IYEVIYRRFRKWSRF
+469 IYEVIHRRFKKWSRF
-484 KESGGDFS
+484 KKSGGDFS
-492 ILNDKSNS
+492 ILNDKTNS

-529 LKELNLEEEVAIC
+529 LKELNLEEEVTIC

-563 ENQKGVLLLRRLRDE
+563 ENQKGVLLLRRVRDE

-617 FKSIDAIRIASKEE
+617 FKSIDAIRIASKED

-646 YAVSYTHL
+646 YEYFNEL
-654 TLPTSD
+654 
-660 LV
+660 

>member
-1 MSNSFIKKIDKKY
+1 MSNSSIEKINNKY

-19 YKLIHNKELLKSRL
+19 YKLINNKELLKSRL

-65 SSYFNNFADLTPRL
+65 SSYFNNYSDLTPRL

-90 IIITDS
+90 IIVTDS

-195 GRCPGVCQEIISSDD
+195 GRCPGVCQEVISSDD

-229 ELFLQ
+229 EIFLQ
-234 KKMSQFSDDLDY
+234 KKMLQFSNDLDY

-253 DQITGLRLLTESQ
+253 DQISGLKLLTESQ

-311 NNEDENLILQRVLE
+311 NNEDENLILQKILE
-325 EHYMNVEGVEI
+325 EHYMNVEPVEI
-336 PSEILMQYN
+336 PSEILIQYN
-345 LPKQKTLEDWLTQ
+345 LPKQATIEEWLTE
-358 LRKNKVKI
+358 LRKKKVKI
-366 IIPKRNKKH
+366 LIPKRNKKH

-390 RILNGIQDNESAVED
+390 RILNGIQDNESSIED
-405 LTQILELSE
+405 LAQILELSE

-443 PSKQH
+443 PSKQD

-456 PNVFIGHSDDFAS
+456 PKVFIGHSDDFAS
-469 IYEVIYRRFRKWSRF
+469 IYEVILRRFKKWSRF
-484 KESGGDFS
+484 KKNGGDFS
-492 ILNDKSNS
+492 ILNDKTNS

-529 LKELNLEEEVAIC
+529 LKELNLEEEVTIC

-563 ENQKGVLLLRRLRDE
+563 ENQKGVLLLRRVRDE

-617 FKSIDAIRIASKEE
+617 FKSIDAIRIASKED

-646 YAVSYTHL
+646 YEYFNEL
-654 TLPTSD
+654 
-660 LV
+660 

>member
-1 MSNSFIKKIDKKY
+1 MSNSSIEKINNKY

-19 YKLIHNKELLKSRL
+19 YKLINNKELLKSRL

-65 SSYFNNFADLTPRL
+65 SSYFNNYSDLTPRL

-90 IIITDS
+90 IIVTDS

-195 GRCPGVCQEIISSDD
+195 GRCPGVCQEVISSDD

-229 ELFLQ
+229 EIFLQ
-234 KKMSQFSDDLDY
+234 KKMLQFSNDLDY

-253 DQITGLRLLTESQ
+253 DQISGLKLLTESQ

-311 NNEDENLILQRVLE
+311 NNEDENLILQKILE
-325 EHYMNVEGVEI
+325 EHYMNVEPVEI
-336 PSEILMQYN
+336 PSEILIQYN
-345 LPKQKTLEDWLTQ
+345 LPKQATIEGWLTE
-358 LRKNKVKI
+358 LRKKKVKI
-366 IIPKRNKKH
+366 LIPKRNKKH

-390 RILNGIQDNESAVED
+390 RILNGIQDNESSIED
-405 LTQILELSE
+405 LAQILELSE

-469 IYEVIYRRFRKWSRF
+469 IYEVIHRRFKKWSRF
-484 KESGGDFS
+484 KKSGGDFS
-492 ILNDKSNS
+492 ILNDKTNS

-518 GKGQLNAAIKA
+518 GKAQINAAIKA
-529 LKELNLEEEVAIC
+529 LKELNLEEEVTIC

-563 ENQKGVLLLRRLRDE
+563 ENQKGVLLLRRVRDE

-617 FKSIDAIRIASKEE
+617 FKSIDAIRIASKED

-646 YAVSYTHL
+646 YEYFNEL
-654 TLPTSD
+654 
-660 LV
+660 

>member
-1 MSNSFIKKIDKKY
+1 MSNSSIEKINNKY

-19 YKLIHNKELLKSRL
+19 YKLINNKELLKSRL

-65 SSYFNNFADLTPRL
+65 SSYFNNYSDLTPRL

-90 IIITDS
+90 IIVTDS

-195 GRCPGVCQEIISSDD
+195 GRCPGVCQEVISSDD

-229 ELFLQ
+229 EIFLQ
-234 KKMSQFSDDLDY
+234 KKMLQFSNDLDY

-253 DQITGLRLLTESQ
+253 DQISGLKLLTESQ

-311 NNEDENLILQRVLE
+311 NNEDENLILQKILE
-325 EHYMNVEGVEI
+325 EHYMNVEPVEI
-336 PSEILMQYN
+336 PSEILIQYN
-345 LPKQKTLEDWLTQ
+345 LPKQATIEDWLTE
-358 LRKNKVKI
+358 LRKKKVKI
-366 IIPKRNKKH
+366 LIPKRNKKH

-390 RILNGIQDNESAVED
+390 RIINGIQDNESSIED
-405 LTQILELSE
+405 LAQILELSE

-436 VVFIDGI
+436 VVFIDGV

-469 IYEVIYRRFRKWSRF
+469 IYEVIHRRFKKWSRF
-484 KESGGDFS
+484 KKSGGDFS
-492 ILNDKSNS
+492 ILNDKTNS

-529 LKELNLEEEVAIC
+529 LKELNLEEEVTIC

-563 ENQKGVLLLRRLRDE
+563 ENQKGVLLLRRVRDE

-617 FKSIDAIRIASKEE
+617 FKSIDAIRIASKED

-646 YAVSYTHL
+646 YEYFHEL
-654 TLPTSD
+654 
-660 LV
+660 

>member
-1 MSNSFIKKIDKKY
+1 MSNSSIEKIDNKY

-19 YKLIHNKELLKSRL
+19 YKLINNKELLKSRL

-65 SSYFNNFADLTPRL
+65 SSYFNNYSDLTPRL

-90 IIITDS
+90 IIVTDS

-195 GRCPGVCQEIISSDD
+195 GRCPGVCQEVISSDD

-229 ELFLQ
+229 EIFLQ
-234 KKMSQFSDDLDY
+234 KKMLQFSNDLDY

-253 DQITGLRLLTESQ
+253 DQISGLKLLTESQ

-311 NNEDENLILQRVLE
+311 NNEDENLILQKILE
-325 EHYMNVEGVEI
+325 EHYMNVEAVEI
-336 PSEILMQYN
+336 PSEILIQYN
-345 LPKQKTLEDWLTQ
+345 LPKQATIEDWLTE
-358 LRKNKVKI
+358 LRKKKVKI
-366 IIPKRNKKH
+366 LIPKRNKKH

-390 RILNGIQDNESAVED
+390 RILNGIQDNESSIED
-405 LTQILELSE
+405 LAQILELSE

-456 PNVFIGHSDDFAS
+456 PNVFVGHSDDFAS
-469 IYEVIYRRFRKWSRF
+469 IYEVIHRRFKKWSRF
-484 KESGGDFS
+484 KKSGGDFS
-492 ILNDKSNS
+492 ILNDKTNS

-529 LKELNLEEEVAIC
+529 LKELNLEEEVTIC

-563 ENQKGVLLLRRLRDE
+563 ENQKGVLLLRRIRDE

-617 FKSIDAIRIASKEE
+617 FKSIDAIRIASKED

-646 YAVSYTHL
+646 YEYFNEL
-654 TLPTSD
+654 
-660 LV
+660 

>member
-1 MSNSFIKKIDKKY
+1 MSNSSIETIDNKY

-19 YKLIHNKELLKSRL
+19 YKLINNKELLKSRL

-65 SSYFNNFADLTPRL
+65 SSYFNNFSDLTPRL

-90 IIITDS
+90 IIVTDS

-195 GRCPGVCQEIISSDD
+195 GRCPGVCQEVISSND

-229 ELFLQ
+229 EIFLQ
-234 KKMSQFSDDLDY
+234 KKMLQFSNDLDY

-253 DQITGLRLLTESQ
+253 DQISGLKLLTESQ

-278 IFGIVSEKNVASIQ
+278 IFGIVSKKNVASIQ

-311 NNEDENLILQRVLE
+311 NNEEENLILQRVLE

-336 PSEILMQYN
+336 PSEILIQYN
-345 LPKQKTLEDWLTQ
+345 LPKQTTIEDWLTE
-358 LRKNKVKI
+358 LRKKKVKI

-390 RILNGIQDNESAVED
+390 RILNGIQDNESSIED
-405 LTQILELSE
+405 LAQILELSE

-422 DISHIQGSDPVASQ
+422 DISHIQGTDPVASQ

-469 IYEVIYRRFRKWSRF
+469 LYEVIHRRFRKWSIF
-484 KESGGDFS
+484 KKSGGDIS

-529 LKELNLEEEVAIC
+529 LKELNLEEEVTIC

-563 ENQKGVLLLRRLRDE
+563 ENQKGVLLLRRIRDE

-617 FKSIDAIRIASKEE
+617 FKSIDAIRIATKED

-646 YAVSYTHL
+646 YEYFHEL
-654 TLPTSD
+654 
-660 LV
+660 

>member
-1 MSNSFIKKIDKKY
+1 MTNPSTKVSTKVLDKKY

-19 YKLIHNKELLKSRL
+19 YKLIKNKDLLKSRL

-56 KSKKLRSRV
+56 KSKTLRNRV
-65 SSYFNNFADLTPRL
+65 SSYFNNYAELSPRL

-90 IIITDS
+90 IIVTDS

-134 KYPRIFITRRR
+134 QYPRIFITRKR
-145 RNRNNLDRYY
+145 RNRNNFDRYY

-164 RRTLFTIKKIFPLR
+164 RKTLFIIKKIFPLR

-195 GRCPGVCQEIISSDD
+195 GRCPGVCQEIISSED
-210 YKKIMKQ
+210 YKKTMKQ

-229 ELFLQ
+229 EVFLER
-234 KKMSQFSDDLDY
+234 KMNQYSNDLEF

-253 DQITGLRLLTESQ
+253 DQILGLKLLTESQ

-278 IFGIVSEKNVASIQ
+278 IFGIVSENNISSIQ

-301 IGRIGYSQKL
+301 IGRIGYTQKID
-311 NNEDENLILQRVLE
+311 NSDETEILQRVLE
-325 EHYMNVEGVEI
+325 EHYINVEGVEI
-336 PSEILMQYN
+336 PSEILLQFN
-345 LPKQKTLEDWLTQ
+345 LPKHKTIEEWLSE
-358 LRKNKVKI
+358 LSKKKVKL
-366 IIPKRNKKH
+366 IIPKRNKKF
-375 ETVEMVLKNAKLELD
+375 ETVEMVLKNAKLELE
-390 RILNGIQDNESAVED
+390 RILNGIQDNESAIED
-405 LTQILELSE
+405 LTQILELTN
-414 QPKRIEGY
+414 QPRRIEGY
-422 DISHIQGSDPVASQ
+422 DISHIQGTDPVASQ

-443 PSKQH
+443 PSKQN

-456 PNVFIGHSDDFAS
+456 PNIFIGHSDDFAS
-469 IYEVIYRRFRKWSRF
+469 IYEVIYRRFKKWSKF
-484 KESGGDFS
+484 KIDGGDIS
-492 ILNDKSNS
+492 SLQDKKKSTLEND
-500 KLDNELLSDW
+500 LLTDW

-518 GKGQLNAAIKA
+518 GKGQLNAALKA
-529 LKELNLEEEVAIC
+529 LTQLDLHEEVNIC

-553 PGFTKSLDTD
+553 PGFSKSLDTD
-563 ENQKGVLLLRRLRDE
+563 QNQKGLLLLRRVRDE
-578 AHRFALSFHRDKRSK
+578 AHRFALSFHRNKRST
-593 RMNRSQLSQISGLGP
+593 RMNRSQLSQIPGLGP
-608 SRIRELLEH
+608 SRIKDLLEH
-617 FKSIDAIRIASKEE
+617 FNSIDAIRIASREE
-631 LSKVKGLGKNSVNDI
+631 LSKVKGLGMHSANDI
-646 YAVSYTHL
+646 YNYFNEL
-654 TLPTSD
+654 
-660 LV
+660 

>member
-1 MSNSFIKKIDKKY
+1 MSNSSIETIDNKY

-19 YKLIHNKELLKSRL
+19 YKLINNKELLKSRL

-65 SSYFNNFADLTPRL
+65 SSYFNNYSDLTPRL

-90 IIITDS
+90 IIVTDS

-195 GRCPGVCQEIISSDD
+195 GRCPGVCQEVISSDD

-229 ELFLQ
+229 EIFLQ
-234 KKMSQFSDDLDY
+234 KKMLQFSNDLDY

-253 DQITGLRLLTESQ
+253 DQISGLKLLTESQ

-336 PSEILMQYN
+336 PSEILIQYN
-345 LPKQKTLEDWLTQ
+345 LPKQTTIEDWLTE
-358 LRKNKVKI
+358 LRKKKVKI
-366 IIPKRNKKH
+366 LIPKRNKKH

-390 RILNGIQDNESAVED
+390 RILNGIQDNESSIED
-405 LTQILELSE
+405 LAQILELSE

-456 PNVFIGHSDDFAS
+456 PNVFVGHSDDFAS
-469 IYEVIYRRFRKWSRF
+469 IYEVIHRRFKKWSRF
-484 KESGGDFS
+484 KKSGGDFS
-492 ILNDKSNS
+492 ILNDKTNS

-529 LKELNLEEEVAIC
+529 LKELNLEEEVTIC

-563 ENQKGVLLLRRLRDE
+563 ENQKGVLLLRRVRDE

-617 FKSIDAIRIASKEE
+617 FKSIDAIRIASKED

-646 YAVSYTHL
+646 YEYFNEL
-654 TLPTSD
+654 
-660 LV
+660 

>member
-1 MSNSFIKKIDKKY
+1 MNNPSTKVSTKVFDKKY
-14 NFKIE
+14 NLKIE
-19 YKLIHNKELLKSRL
+19 YKLIKNKELLKSRL

-56 KSKKLRSRV
+56 KSKTLRNRV
-65 SSYFNNFADLTPRL
+65 SSYFNNYAELSPRL

-90 IIITDS
+90 IIVTDS

-134 KYPRIFITRRR
+134 QYPRIFITRKR
-145 RNRNNLDRYY
+145 RNRNNFDRYY

-164 RRTLFTIKKIFPLR
+164 RKTLFIIKKIFPLR

-195 GRCPGVCQEIISSDD
+195 GRCPGVCQEIISSED
-210 YKKIMKQ
+210 YKKTMKQ

-229 ELFLQ
+229 EVFLER
-234 KKMSQFSDDLDY
+234 KMNQYSNDLEF

-253 DQITGLRLLTESQ
+253 DQISGLKLLTESQ

-278 IFGIVSEKNVASIQ
+278 IFGIVSENNISSIQ

-301 IGRIGYSQKL
+301 IGRIGYTQKID
-311 NNEDENLILQRVLE
+311 NRDEKEILQRVLE
-325 EHYMNVEGVEI
+325 EHYINVEGVEI
-336 PSEILMQYN
+336 PSEILLQFN
-345 LPKQKTLEDWLTQ
+345 LPKHNTIEEWLSELRQK
-358 LRKNKVKI
+358 KVKL
-366 IIPKRNKKH
+366 IIPKRNKKF
-375 ETVEMVLKNAKLELD
+375 ETVEMVLKNAKLELE
-390 RILNGIQDNESAVED
+390 RILNGIQDNESAIED
-405 LTQILELSE
+405 LTQILELTN
-414 QPKRIEGY
+414 QPRRIEGY
-422 DISHIQGSDPVASQ
+422 DISHIQGTDPVASQ

-443 PSKQH
+443 PSKQN

-456 PNVFIGHSDDFAS
+456 PNIFIGHSDDFAS
-469 IYEVIYRRFRKWSRF
+469 IYEVIYRRFKKWSKF
-484 KESGGDFS
+484 KIDGGDIS
-492 ILNDKSNS
+492 SLQDKKKSTLEND
-500 KLDNELLSDW
+500 LLTDW

-518 GKGQLNAAIKA
+518 GKGQLNAALKA
-529 LKELNLEEEVAIC
+529 LTQLDLHEEVNIC

-553 PGFTKSLDTD
+553 PGFSKSLDTD
-563 ENQKGVLLLRRLRDE
+563 QNQKGLLLLRRVRDE
-578 AHRFALSFHRDKRSK
+578 AHRFALSFHRNKRST
-593 RMNRSQLSQISGLGP
+593 RMNRSQLSQIPGLGP
-608 SRIRELLEH
+608 SRIKDLLEH
-617 FKSIDAIRIASKEE
+617 FNSIDAIRIASREE
-631 LSKVKGLGKNSVNDI
+631 LSKVKGLGMHSANDI
-646 YAVSYTHL
+646 YNYFNEL
-654 TLPTSD
+654 
-660 LV
+660 